1 VAKVRAGTIAILVVS
16 LPVLVGVFVYG
27 PFVAD
32 LFLHRRP
39 PSRFLIPSGY
49 VGWVRVE
56 YRVAGALPLPREG
69 KYVVVRV
76 GRDGTARTSSDLP
89 EGWARD
95 QFFSYS
101 GNQRQT
107 LSNAGWCKGGMIWGE
122 VIDHS
127 SGESGGSSFLRKFF
141 VGSEDQF
148 RIEVDPAG
156 RTYSPCG

>member
-1 VAKVRAGTIAILVVS
+1 VAKIRAGTIAILVVS

-56 YRVAGALPLPREG
+56 YRVAGAPPLTREG
-69 KYVVVRV
+69 KYLVVRV

-95 QFFSYS
+95 QFFSYL
-101 GNQRQT
+101 GNRRQA

-122 VIDHS
+122 VVRRDEKA
-127 SGESGGSSFLRKFF
+127 GLVQKFF
-141 VGSEDQF
+141 VGNEDRF

-156 RTYSPCG
+156 RTHSPCG